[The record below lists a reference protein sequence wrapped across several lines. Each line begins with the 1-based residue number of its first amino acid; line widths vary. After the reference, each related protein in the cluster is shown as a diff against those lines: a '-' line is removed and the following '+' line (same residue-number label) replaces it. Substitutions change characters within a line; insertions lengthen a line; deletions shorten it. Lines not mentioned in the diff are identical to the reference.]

1 MRGIGVLAPGF
12 GQFLEYSSIIKF
24 AVQYKSNVGDLAL
37 ELKQMKSLTE
47 RKTAD
52 NTMSVFG
59 ENTFM
64 LLVSCNF
71 VSKYDVIVIVNSRF
85 LERPQKRSHRNQLI
99 HRRLTKTKS
108 IGSGQDPESQ
118 AGRQS
123 DGSGGWC
130 LEFIRGGWYEE
141 DDESG

>member
-59 ENTFM
+59 KNTFM

-108 IGSGQDPESQ
+108 IGIGQDPESQ
-118 AGRQS
+118 AGRQTVS
-123 DGSGGWC
+123 RLWWMVFGVETGR
-130 LEFIRGGWYEE
+130 EVRGRR
-141 DDESG
+141 